1 MKFIKYTL
9 TGLVIGIFSFSL
21 IEKNDFDFN
30 YPKHKKTTITTKLE
44 KFSKFD
50 KEWRGTDYYYY
61 GVSTDGL
68 ICSVLYYKLNKEEQ
82 KKYVDLMGGITNAG
96 VSFAYFSESSNLKKY
111 ETNNEN
117 WGKMTD
123 DFMFKQNDITEY
135 EGIKINQK
143 NMYAYTMFDKDLFV
157 MVHLSKT
164 SFTSADSSEMR
175 KILNDF
181 KKKSD

>member
-1 MKFIKYTL
+1 MKIIKYL
-9 TGLVIGIFSFSL
+9 STGLVIGIFSFSI

-30 YPKHKKTTITTKLE
+30 YPKRKKTTITTKLE

-61 GVSTDGL
+61 GVSSDGL

-82 KKYVDLMGGITNAG
+82 KTYVDLFGGTTNAG
-96 VSFAYFSESSNLKKY
+96 LPFSYFSENSNLKKY
-111 ETNNEN
+111 ETNNED

-123 DFMFKQNDITEY
+123 DFMFKQNDVIEY
-135 EGIKINQK
+135 EGFKINQK

-157 MVHLSKT
+157 IVHLSKT
-164 SFTSADSSEMR
+164 SFTTADSTEMR
-175 KILNDF
+175 EILNNL
-181 KKKSD
+181 KKKRD